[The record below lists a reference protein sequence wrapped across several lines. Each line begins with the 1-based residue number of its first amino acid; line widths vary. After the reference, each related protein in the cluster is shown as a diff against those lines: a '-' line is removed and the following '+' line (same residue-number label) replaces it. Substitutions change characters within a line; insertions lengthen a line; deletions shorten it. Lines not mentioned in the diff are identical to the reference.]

1 MFVALRL
8 AALVAL
14 VLLLT
19 GLLTYSQITDLV
31 ADAVDQGARSQD

>member
-31 ADAVDQGARSQD
+31 ADAVDRGARSQD